1 MWNNL
6 ELFFAAHTLDLA
18 LLIPFRLLLFYF
30 LARRPRGGRLMWCG
44 NVCNC
49 QTVDNH
55 IYLRFLSEHTFSSGV
70 FNEGLAQ
77 TANQRQGVSWGKE
90 ENHLITLDIS
100 YTPGFFFLSLFRPA
114 HDSLTN
120 SITNSDVLASGSS
133 IKLRFS
139 TVFSSLANSVQCS
152 LLPKEKSL
160 YDGPVKGED
169 MRMICKQDGSSPIT
183 FGKPELERDRQPN
196 K

>member
-6 ELFFAAHTLDLA
+6 ELFFAAQTLDLA
-18 LLIPFRLLLFYF
+18 LLTAFRLLFYF

-55 IYLRFLSEHTFSSGV
+55 IYLRFLSSEHTFSSGV
-70 FNEGLAQ
+70 FNEGLVQ
-77 TANQRQGVSWGKE
+77 IANQRRGVSWGKE

-100 YTPGFFFLSLFRPA
+100 YPPGFFSSHSFAP

-169 MRMICKQDGSSPIT
+169 MGMIC
-183 FGKPELERDRQPN
+183 
-196 K
+196 

>member
-1 MWNNL
+1 MTGWKKRENNNKTL
-6 ELFFAAHTLDLA
+6 VSYKSRGKIASFPSCGIILSSSLPHTHSIWLCSLPIVFFFFST
-18 LLIPFRLLLFYF
+18 F

-77 TANQRQGVSWGKE
+77 NANQRRGVSWGKE

-100 YTPGFFFLSLFRPA
+100 YPHRIFFLSLFRPA
-114 HDSLTN
+114 RQ
-120 SITNSDVLASGSS
+120 SD
-133 IKLRFS
+133 
-139 TVFSSLANSVQCS
+139 
-152 LLPKEKSL
+152 
-160 YDGPVKGED
+160 
-169 MRMICKQDGSSPIT
+169 
-183 FGKPELERDRQPN
+183 
-196 K
+196 